1 MLSVA
6 GTDPW
11 ADVAH
16 LYRRAGFGGRPDEL
30 EAAAAAGYEATVE
43 RLLGSTGADT
53 GLGGLADPVLT
64 APRLGELADPA
75 ARQALQQQLA
85 RERQELSTW
94 WLARMASATNPFPE
108 KRTLF
113 WHGHFATSIEKV
125 RIPLLM
131 YRQNR
136 IFRSQGDGD
145 FHALTLAVAQDPAML
160 IWLDAASDRKDSPN
174 ENFAR
179 ELMELFT
186 LGTGNYTEDDVRAGA
201 RAFTGWRL
209 DRRDYSF
216 AFDAADHDDGMKTFL
231 GHTGDL
237 SGEDVIDI
245 VTHHPASPR
254 WVASRVWSHFAY
266 PTDPSDP
273 VLDELVAAYTPELSL
288 SALFRALFLHP
299 EFRGDRARS
308 GLVKQPIEY
317 VVGAVRVLAPDLL
330 GPQSATPADGPGRLL
345 SGVLAQLGQVPF
357 DPPNVG
363 GWPQNG
369 YWLTTASSLARLRF
383 ATSLVRRADLSAVE
397 DAPSSGRVEATARLL
412 GISQWSDPTSSA
424 LSQVAGDPRSLVALA
439 LASPEY
445 VLNYS
450 RQPTKGSPVT
460 PAPMSRRRF
469 LTVLAGTGAAGA
481 LGVGMARHG
490 FGSPTPAVRRTGT
503 TPGGPLVLVALYGG
517 NDGLNTVVP
526 YEDSHYLAARGT
538 LGYGAHE
545 VLPVGDGLGLHPNLK
560 GLKGLWDA
568 GHLAIVR
575 GVGYPDP
582 VLSHFRSMA
591 IWQSASPAAEVS
603 TGWVGRWLD
612 ATGTDPLRAVSVG
625 PTLPLLASG
634 ERTAAAAVPA
644 TSMDL
649 PAGPGLKAAF
659 AAMSRAP
666 AASGLGVLG
675 ARVLQSGSDLLEVQA
690 VVSDALAAQPATD
703 LGNTNSLDAGGTA
716 AAGGPPSG
724 SSKSP
729 ASAPAADNP
738 LATQLDLVARLIKAG
753 VSTRIYMVSLGGFDT
768 HSAEKD
774 THAHLLSQ
782 LDQAVAGFLSDVSTH
797 RHGKGT
803 VVATFSEFGRR
814 AAANASA
821 GTDHGTAAPMFVAGQ
836 PVKGGF
842 YGEQPSLAALDAGT
856 LEFTTDFRSVY
867 ATLLGPLLGYDPD
880 AALSGRW
887 PTLALI

>member
-1 MLSVA
+1 M
-6 GTDPW
+6 
-11 ADVAH
+11 
-16 LYRRAGFGGRPDEL
+16 
-30 EAAAAAGYEATVE
+30 
-43 RLLGSTGADT
+43 
-53 GLGGLADPVLT
+53 
-64 APRLGELADPA
+64 
-75 ARQALQQQLA
+75 
-85 RERQELSTW
+85 
-94 WLARMASATNPFPE
+94 
-108 KRTLF
+108 
-113 WHGHFATSIEKV
+113 
-125 RIPLLM
+125 
-131 YRQNR
+131 
-136 IFRSQGDGD
+136 
-145 FHALTLAVAQDPAML
+145 
-160 IWLDAASDRKDSPN
+160 
-174 ENFAR
+174 
-179 ELMELFT
+179 
-186 LGTGNYTEDDVRAGA
+186 
-201 RAFTGWRL
+201 
-209 DRRDYSF
+209 
-216 AFDAADHDDGMKTFL
+216 
-231 GHTGDL
+231 
-237 SGEDVIDI
+237 
-245 VTHHPASPR
+245 
-254 WVASRVWSHFAY
+254 
-266 PTDPSDP
+266 
-273 VLDELVAAYTPELSL
+273 
-288 SALFRALFLHP
+288 
-299 EFRGDRARS
+299 
-308 GLVKQPIEY
+308 
-317 VVGAVRVLAPDLL
+317 
-330 GPQSATPADGPGRLL
+330 
-345 SGVLAQLGQVPF
+345 
-357 DPPNVG
+357 
-363 GWPQNG
+363 
-369 YWLTTASSLARLRF
+369 
-383 ATSLVRRADLSAVE
+383 
-397 DAPSSGRVEATARLL
+397 
-412 GISQWSDPTSSA
+412 
-424 LSQVAGDPRSLVALA
+424 
-439 LASPEY
+439 
-445 VLNYS
+445 
-450 RQPTKGSPVT
+450 T

-469 LTVLAGTGAAGA
+469 LTALATTGAAGA
-481 LGVGMARHG
+481 LGVGMARHV
-490 FGSPTPAVRRTGT
+490 FGSPSPAATRHGPTPAT
-503 TPGGPLVLVALYGG
+503 GGPLVLIGLYGG

-526 YEDSHYLAARGT
+526 YEDPHYLAARGT
-538 LGYGAHE
+538 LGYGPHE
-545 VLPVGDGLGLHPNLK
+545 VLTLGEGLGLHPNLK

-568 GHLAIVR
+568 GRLAIVR

-842 YGEQPSLAALDAGT
+842 YGEQPSLAALDAGN